1 MQRQQENL
9 LATGL
14 SEVELED
21 LLNWDPPMA
30 PQRPIYAM
38 QGRCLLSDLV
48 SIKLADLKKH
58 MKHLTTNLHTQVCAR
73 VKMWPLL
80 SAALEGFGD
89 DFA

>member
-30 PQRPIYAM
+30 PQRPICKAGEVPVVGFSVNKTRRFKEAHEAFDY
-38 QGRCLLSDLV
+38 
-48 SIKLADLKKH
+48 KL
-58 MKHLTTNLHTQVCAR
+58 THT
-73 VKMWPLL
+73 
-80 SAALEGFGD
+80 ALC
-89 DFA
+89 

>member
-21 LLNWDPPMA
+21 LLNWDPPTA
-30 PQRPIYAM
+30 PQRPICNA
-38 QGRCLLSDLV
+38 GEVPVVGFSAN
-48 SIKLADLKKH
+48 KLADVEKH
-58 MKHLTTNLHTQVCAR
+58 MKHLTTNIHTQLCAR

-80 SAALEGFGD
+80 SAALEGFGG